1 MEVNNKVIPFPFQR
15 HVNYANFMR
24 KNKRLSI
31 PKRKTK
37 DDGSEGSI
45 VYLSFK
51 KK

>member
-1 MEVNNKVIPFPFQR
+1 MNNVIPFPFQR
-15 HVNYANFMR
+15 HVKYANFMR

-37 DDGSEGSI
+37 DDGCEGSI
-45 VYLSFK
+45 VYLRLK